1 MRMIVALVLALVF
14 AVPVSAHGPDAVRP
28 ETAWR
33 AWSLAPIVVV
43 PIVVTLWLYG
53 RGARRLWARAGGRRG
68 LTRAQA
74 ASFVAGVTVLIVAL
88 VSPLD
93 ALAGTLLSAH
103 MVQHG
108 LLVAV
113 APPLLVLGRPGV
125 ALAWALPGRWRR
137 GARALR
143 VASDSLSRPPLA
155 AVLHGLALW
164 VWHAAAAFDA
174 ALAHGAVHALE
185 HVSFLG
191 TALLFWSA
199 VVGARASRRAAP
211 ALGAMFATLLHGG
224 ILGAL
229 ITLAPQ
235 TLYRWYRGRTE
246 LWGLSPLE
254 DQQLAG
260 LLMWVPLGTIYL
272 AACVVLASRLVTDST
287 PRINVSAVDS
297 ARRHH
302 DVHLLEQMAARTGST
317 PKPAEGMGER

>member
-1 MRMIVALVLALVF
+1 MRMIVALALALVG
-14 AVPVSAHGPDAVRP
+14 AAPASAHGPDVGP

-33 AWSLAPIVVV
+33 AWSLDPVVVV
-43 PIVVTLWLYG
+43 PLLATLWLYG
-53 RGARRLWARAGGRRG
+53 RGARHLWRRAGGGRG
-68 LTRAQA
+68 LSRARA
-74 ASFVAGVTVLIVAL
+74 ASFVAGVAVLIVAV

-93 ALAGTLLSAH
+93 ALGQTLLSAH

-113 APPLLVLGRPGV
+113 APPLLAFGRPGV
-125 ALAWALPGRWRR
+125 ALAWALPGPWRR
-137 GARALR
+137 GARVLR
-143 VASDSLSRPPLA
+143 PLGDSLSRPSLA

-164 VWHAAAAFDA
+164 LWHAPAAFDA
-174 ALAHGAVHALE
+174 ALAHGAVHVLE

-191 TALLFWSA
+191 TALLFWGA
-199 VVGARASRRAAP
+199 IAGARGSRRAAP

-235 TLYRWYRGRTE
+235 PLYQWYRGRPE

-260 LLMWVPLGTIYL
+260 LLMWVPLGTVYL
-272 AACVVLASRLVTDST
+272 AACLVLASRLVTDPAPQVSA
-287 PRINVSAVDS
+287 SAVD
-297 ARRHH
+297 APR
-302 DVHLLEQMAARTGST
+302 
-317 PKPAEGMGER
+317 